1 MRASLKNR
9 LVITGVFIFVAVLL
23 EIFTFTMLNIDIL
36 PTYFWMD
43 FGLIVFVAGLINIA
57 PTEKSMV
64 ISTMII
70 LLLQTVLSYL
80 NITMFDIYGDLFS
93 LQFISLTKE
102 ARAAMEIN
110 FVNFGKLF
118 VIFFTY
124 FIGIFFAAGYI
135 RTFRTEERTPKKKA
149 WIRALSSALVF
160 CSVGLAS
167 FNIQAYSLSD
177 NKDDKYYYLTS
188 AAYLYDNLNIKSE
201 SFKHFGSY
209 VYYMKEF
216 RNVYLTGKHADSAT
230 IDSIEKYLK
239 SKHDDISTDYE
250 GLLENQNVIM
260 IMLESVQPFAIS
272 EALTPN
278 IYRLM
283 SEGINFD
290 KAVSRNKTNLSEFIG
305 MNGSY
310 PLMKALSPGSIDYD
324 FSSWSIVDLLPDTY
338 VSTYV
343 HNNEMSYYNRGELIP
358 QVGFDNA
365 YFFDD
370 IYPDEDIYDWGDWI
384 MDSEFMMEVIDYLIP
399 SDVIAQNKHFY
410 SWWTTL
416 STHGPYGESSVTAKK
431 LEPYYEIIDAAKE
444 AGTWSNPLEGTE
456 KAHAFEAYIAATMD
470 LDLSIG
476 MLINKLE
483 TLDVLDETTFVLYGD
498 HNCYYYNLYK
508 EVYEVED
515 GDFDNAQMYKE
526 PLIIYS
532 QKLTAQYKNNNDIPT
547 WNKAVSYKYASP
559 YNIVPT
565 LLDLLGLDYNPNLYV
580 GTSLFYDKEDYN
592 EKNVFVSMQG
602 GIFTY
607 DIFTQNGIDP
617 LQTILTDEDDFNE
630 KLEDISVA
638 ANRYFYKM
646 SYIDKIYTFNL
657 MKVLNK

>member
-1 MRASLKNR
+1 MKVSLKNR
-9 LVITGVFIFVAVLL
+9 LIISGTFIITAILL
-23 EIFTFTMLNIDIL
+23 EIFTFTMLSIDIL

-43 FGLIVFVAGLINIA
+43 FGLIIFVAGLINIF
-57 PTEKSMV
+57 PKEKAMV
-64 ISTMII
+64 VTTMII

-124 FIGIFFAAGYI
+124 IIGIFFVAGYI
-135 RTFRTEERTPKKKA
+135 RTFRATETVTKKKA
-149 WIRALSSALVF
+149 WVTSLSSALVF
-160 CSVGLAS
+160 CLVGLAS
-167 FNIQAYSLSD
+167 FNIQVYSLSD
-177 NKDDKYYYLTS
+177 DKDDKYYYLRS
-188 AAYLYDNLNIKSE
+188 AAYLYDTLNIKSE

-216 RNVYLTGKHADSAT
+216 RNVYLTGSKASTSLVEEIQD
-230 IDSIEKYLK
+230 YLN
-239 SKHDDISTDYE
+239 SEHDDISTDYE

-272 EALTPN
+272 ELFTPN
-278 IYRLM
+278 IYRLL
-283 SEGINFD
+283 SEGIYFD

-310 PLMKALSPGSIDYD
+310 PLMKALSPGSTDYD
-324 FSSWSIVDLLPDTY
+324 FSSWSIVDLLPDNYVTTY
-338 VSTYV
+338 A
-343 HNNEMSYYNRGELIP
+343 HNNLRSYYNRGDLIP
-358 QVGFDNA
+358 QVGFDNT
-365 YFFDD
+365 YLFED
-370 IYPDEDIYDWGDWI
+370 IYPGEDIYDWGDWI
-384 MDSEFMMEVIDYLIP
+384 MDSEFMEEVIDYLIP
-399 SDVIAQNKHFY
+399 DNAVAQNRPFY

-416 STHGPYGESSVTAKK
+416 STHGPYGESASTAKK
-431 LEPYYEIIDAAKE
+431 LAPYYAIINAAKLN
-444 AGTWSNPLEGTE
+444 GLWVNPLKGQEDE
-456 KAHAFEAYIAATMD
+456 KAYEAYIAVAMD
-470 LDLSIG
+470 LDAAIG
-476 MLINKLE
+476 MMIDKLE
-483 TLDVLDETTFVLYGD
+483 RLNILDETVFVLYGD

-508 EVYEVED
+508 DVYKVED
-515 GDFDNAQMYKE
+515 GDFDNAQMYVE
-526 PLIIYS
+526 PMILYS
-532 QKLTAQYKNNNDIPT
+532 QKLTAQYKVNNGIDTNQS
-547 WNKAVSYKYASP
+547 AVDHSYVSP

-580 GTSLFYDKEDYN
+580 ATSMLYDGADYN
-592 EKNVFVSMQG
+592 EKNVFISMQG

-617 LQTILTDEDDFNE
+617 LQTIITDEEEFNE

-638 ANRYFYKM
+638 ANYFFYKM
-646 SYIDKIYTFNL
+646 SYIDKIYTYNL
-657 MKVLNK
+657 MKKLNN